1 MLQDDACYGEKSG
14 KRTREGWGG
23 VTILNRVVR
32 EGLNE
37 NWHLGKELKEVRPW
51 ALQKFEGRAL
61 QEEEYH
67 MQRPWGRHVAV
78 YLVCL
83 ERVKK
88 IAQLQQS

>member
-37 NWHLGKELKEVRPW
+37 NWHLGKELKEVRP
-51 ALQKFEGRAL
+51 
-61 QEEEYH
+61 
-67 MQRPWGRHVAV
+67 
-78 YLVCL
+78 
-83 ERVKK
+83 
-88 IAQLQQS
+88 